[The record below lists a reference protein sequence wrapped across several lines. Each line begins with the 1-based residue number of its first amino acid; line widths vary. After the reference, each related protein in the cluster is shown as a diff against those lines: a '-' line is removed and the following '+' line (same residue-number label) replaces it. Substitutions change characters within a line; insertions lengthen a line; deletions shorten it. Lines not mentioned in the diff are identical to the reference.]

1 MLAQRCRAR
10 PATLTNMDTE
20 TLAKRYRYLWTGEA
34 VSATLFIIL
43 LVTSAVREGTWINWI
58 ARSYS
63 VGVVVWILM
72 QAVVFWRWKLRLL
85 HQQQRTL
92 PAQVVRRLRW
102 FKHLNWILIGAFPL
116 VVFAEWLLS
125 GGRLS
130 QADVGLGM
138 LFLVGAILEQI
149 NYYYYQLM
157 YDNRYDWRYLM
168 LHKRLR
174 IGSIAKVLTQGIS
187 DQDNINY

>member
-1 MLAQRCRAR
+1 MPEQDPR
-10 PATLTNMDTE
+10 PLRKMDTE

-43 LVTSAVREGTWINWI
+43 LVASAVREGAWINWI
-58 ARSYS
+58 ARAYS

-85 HQQQRTL
+85 RQRQRTL
-92 PAQVVRRLRW
+92 PAQVVRRLRR

-125 GGRLS
+125 GGRVS
-130 QADVGLGM
+130 QADVGLGT

-149 NYYYYQLM
+149 NYYYHQLM
-157 YDNRYDWRYLM
+157 YDSRYDWRYLM
-168 LHKRLR
+168 LHRRLR

-187 DQDNINY
+187 DQDNVKH